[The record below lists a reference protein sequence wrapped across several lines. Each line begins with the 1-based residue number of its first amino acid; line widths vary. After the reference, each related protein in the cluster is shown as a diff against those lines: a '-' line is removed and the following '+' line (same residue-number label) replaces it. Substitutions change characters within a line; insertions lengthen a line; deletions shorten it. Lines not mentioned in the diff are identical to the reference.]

1 MVGADAFGEECGDT
15 DTEVSKIFPQGGP
28 RQGSTPMADEYD
40 LLIVGGGLA
49 GLTAALYGAR
59 IGLRTAVV
67 EQMAP
72 GGQVLNVEKIE
83 NFPGFP
89 QGIAGFDL
97 GPMVQEQ
104 AEAAGAE
111 FVMDTAQQLSV
122 NGDLKVLQCDGA
134 ELRSRA
140 LIVAAGSG
148 LRSLGIPGEVEF
160 LGKGVSH
167 CASCDAPFF
176 VGKDVCVVGGGD
188 SALDEAAVLAAGVGR
203 VLVVHRGPAFS
214 AQRAAVK
221 RLQAFSNIDV
231 LFDTE
236 LVDIRGGST
245 VSSVLLRCNGATSE
259 RELSAVFIFVGLE
272 PNTAFVRGTVELDSS
287 GHVVVDA
294 HLQSSVPGVFAAG
307 DIRQFSSGQL
317 ISAAGDG
324 ATAALSAAR
333 YLRG

>member
-1 MVGADAFGEECGDT
+1 
-15 DTEVSKIFPQGGP
+15 
-28 RQGSTPMADEYD
+28 MADEYD

-67 EQMAP
+67 EHMAP

-104 AEAAGAE
+104 ADAAGAE
-111 FVMDTAQQLSV
+111 FVMDTANRLEV
-122 NGDLKVLQCDGA
+122 VGDRHVLHCAGA
-134 ELRSRA
+134 DLTSRA
-140 LIVAAGSG
+140 LIVAAGSA
-148 LRSLGIPGEVEF
+148 LRSLGIQGEAEF

-188 SALDEAAVLAAGVGR
+188 SALDEAAVLAAQVGR

-214 AQRAAVK
+214 AQRVAVQ
-221 RLQAFSNIDV
+221 RLQAAANVDL
-231 LFDTE
+231 LFETE
-236 LVDIRGGST
+236 LVGIHGRTT
-245 VSSVLLRCNGATSE
+245 VSSVHLRSNGATRE
-259 RELSAVFIFVGLE
+259 QELSAVFIFVGLE
-272 PNTAFVRGTVELDSS
+272 PNTGFVRGTLDLDST

-307 DIRQFSSGQL
+307 DIRQFSSRQL
-317 ISAAGDG
+317 VSAAGDG

-333 YLRG
+333 YLQR

>member
-1 MVGADAFGEECGDT
+1 
-15 DTEVSKIFPQGGP
+15 
-28 RQGSTPMADEYD
+28 MADDYY

-67 EQMAP
+67 EHMAP

-97 GPMVQEQ
+97 GPLVQEQ

-111 FVMDTAQQLSV
+111 FVMDTANRLEV
-122 NGDLKVLQCDGA
+122 NGDRLVLHCEGA
-134 ELRSRA
+134 DLTTRA
-140 LIVAAGSG
+140 LIVAAGSA
-148 LRSLGIPGEVEF
+148 LRSMGIPGEAEF

-188 SALDEAAVLAAGVGR
+188 SALDEAAVLAAQVGR
-203 VLVVHRGPAFS
+203 VLVVHRRSVFG
-214 AQRAAVK
+214 AQRVAVQ
-221 RLQAFSNIDV
+221 RLDAFSNVDV

-236 LVDIRGGST
+236 LVGIRGGNT
-245 VSSVLLRCNGATSE
+245 VSSVSLRSNGATSE

-272 PNTAFVRGTVELDSS
+272 PNTAFLRGTVDLDAT

-294 HLQSSVPGVFAAG
+294 HLQASVPGVFAAG
-307 DIRQFSSGQL
+307 DVRQFSSGQL
-317 ISAAGDG
+317 VSAAGDG
-324 ATAALSAAR
+324 ATAAISAAR
-333 YLRG
+333 YLQR